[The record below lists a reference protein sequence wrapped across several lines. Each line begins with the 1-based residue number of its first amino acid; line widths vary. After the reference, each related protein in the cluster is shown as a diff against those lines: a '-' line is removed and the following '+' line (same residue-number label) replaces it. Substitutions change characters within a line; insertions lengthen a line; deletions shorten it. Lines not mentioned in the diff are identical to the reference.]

1 MKLLRKNFEPKGA
14 GELKLVAEECAR
26 PRARA
31 RCCSRKPAVIST
43 TLPPPHRAAAAAA
56 AAAATA
62 ALPAC
67 APPAAVAPHPPPPGA
82 SQSRTHALAAEDMWH
97 VFNLVRAGDRLTGTT
112 FRKVV
117 KDGAAASESERVRL
131 KLTLAVESVDFD
143 PEGASG
149 PLFCVWVRGGG
160 GRQRLRPRR
169 PVAGGGQPPSVPP
182 LLRTGILRAHVP
194 GASHPRAPF

>member
-1 MKLLRKNFEPKGA
+1 
-14 GELKLVAEECAR
+14 
-26 PRARA
+26 
-31 RCCSRKPAVIST
+31 
-43 TLPPPHRAAAAAA
+43 
-56 AAAATA
+56 
-62 ALPAC
+62 
-67 APPAAVAPHPPPPGA
+67 
-82 SQSRTHALAAEDMWH
+82 MWH